1 MTAEKHAH
9 QASVDTRHVVL
20 KEFDMHT
27 LLICCVISFD
37 FSEAKHNNKIK
48 QDAHIRTYL
57 RNIAVWLQGVSY
69 WTQKLKVFLLL

>member
-37 FSEAKHNNKIK
+37 FTYVDEKITEPS
-48 QDAHIRTYL
+48 HP
-57 RNIAVWLQGVSY
+57 
-69 WTQKLKVFLLL
+69 